1 MPPKKKI
8 QQRHTTD
15 SNAPSADQTVLRP
28 EFIAL
33 EQKKNA
39 GETHRGRG
47 LQETTHGFYFEIQ
60 LLMLTSLNIFNMN
73 ENPFYIAPGYKQ
85 AGDFDDVTLFY
96 RDGSSKDFDCIL
108 LQSKHSRKDRQIEEK
123 DLTLDKGPFSLANY
137 FKSYKEVM
145 EWKDRRL
152 LGHTDVRNHRCT
164 VKYAMLCSNCSLDPS
179 LINHKGITE
188 LKDPPK
194 NIFHDDILKGVKF
207 YQFNKSF
214 LDEKI
219 GDNSQDFCDHLIYA
233 LQFPKIEEM
242 NSILSNR
249 LCAIISKLYD
259 EPSNKTNRPHR
270 DENVWLANYL
280 GWLLNCFANVIDPD
294 QCCYIDRIKIDTKLK
309 HMLSNEKV
317 LIYNTLTYRLT
328 KQSIFG
334 QILPVR
340 RWSEKMGSFLEDKNI
355 PVICC
360 CVPDGQPVR
369 WTTAQLY
376 IYLTGSDMA
385 TVDNVFILEFNEAV
399 KKNDDLKLLASED
412 KKYFFIIETEETI
425 SSCSRKKFCI
435 KNNSSSK
442 FFIVNNY
449 HECDNCVGC
458 DRLHYSDLRE
468 FSEKLIS
475 LPSNERSIY
484 LQDFIKPMENKKI
497 KTELMNTN
505 VIKHLLSTQTLTIK
519 NSPVSTL
526 SAISLLPHISRKLRL
541 YNGLDVK
548 EIIKTQTTFNK
559 NESCIFVYKQ
569 SESQIIE
576 FNDKSQFKSLNNP
589 SKEQIEETISTLK
602 DFAYIHLIE
611 IESSTNENIGILKKT
626 IGNKTSS
633 IGSCINRYI
642 NTKSWEIIDDDK
654 FLLRTHITVLAAE
667 PGMGKSYFV
676 RWLLS
681 NQRLRFFNEDLPIS
695 TPTFVW
701 KILVDLRDYQELFVK
716 TNQIESLENAVKFLV
731 TNFDGNEDD
740 KQLSEHFLL
749 QFLKG
754 LSNEHALIIILDGF
768 DEISVD
774 AQKKCIKLIQSLNT
788 NTTHLIRIIITT
800 RKYALSSLT
809 EALII
814 NKYDFE
820 PITKHQQINYLN
832 EYWHGSRDR
841 AEYFIE
847 RLNTYV
853 NNTAE
858 SLLGTPLLCQ
868 IIAVAFALV
877 DNQQPNSNASGN
889 DHNNLI
895 KLNVITIFDKFI
907 ERQYSKLL
915 NNYHLNTPNPFSKS
929 MFDCFIRVHARTAF
943 CVLRPNIYHLWF
955 EEEEELPAVTVSE
968 IINGG
973 GIAESIGNPKVI
985 HFIHQTFAEYFEAK
999 LYINILSKSRKDKD
1013 PLVRDC
1019 KNHLK
1024 YAMLCPEYKVTKLFL
1039 DSYFDIAHHPV
1050 FHDQWISITESWLFV
1065 PPSKKNGPIIWWESP
1080 PPLFNARNNEQNVND
1095 DSNYFASYNVWSNS
1109 RDIKGLKKLFKFGE
1123 FYNRANFEEAVKL
1136 IANETMDNQHFTMAS
1151 SLCHHLFL
1159 LLKSDRQ
1166 IIVGEIRKSVLKN
1179 DLSNESFEL
1188 RVWLKLY
1195 SYVDEMNVD
1204 DTSEPRA
1211 LFHKH
1216 IWLFNTVFPR
1226 LFSCDRDD
1234 EYVSASYKQC
1244 TAPCVADLLLATDK
1258 EGDKFVAQQMKNIQS
1273 LEREINTNCISLVT
1287 KVVPSVCINVNQLL
1301 RASSSSPSRIS
1312 NEFISSAM
1320 IHAYALAKNYLNE
1333 CAAID
1338 TLNILWNKR
1347 KEDQQY
1353 FIEYLFSTQ
1362 SGCSLDTYLTT
1373 ITEKITESVKSKCKE
1388 EEYYSP
1394 LHTFFEPF
1402 FGVHLA
1408 RLSDELLLLIPDM
1421 INGLIRLETAAERG
1435 LCQHETLHVLVSK
1448 LLTTLDWAFP
1458 EKQMLVHI
1466 DVPIALNFL
1475 CELMSEN
1482 TLRFDPPLNQWYKSI
1497 ITLIQRCLDQ
1507 LSHSDQPPP
1516 YTIESVCQLFF
1527 SFARRS
1533 NLAIIADIDE
1543 TKFVL
1548 HQTMKPEQ
1556 FLAEI
1561 IANNSNQFKNISEKI
1576 HILTKNDNGTKEQQ
1590 SVEHFSGTSENISG
1604 RDSEIEDKSYAE
1616 SEFDT
1621 DANTED
1627 GND

>member
-1 MPPKKKI
+1 
-8 QQRHTTD
+8 
-15 SNAPSADQTVLRP
+15 
-28 EFIAL
+28 
-33 EQKKNA
+33 
-39 GETHRGRG
+39 
-47 LQETTHGFYFEIQ
+47 
-60 LLMLTSLNIFNMN
+60 
-73 ENPFYIAPGYKQ
+73 
-85 AGDFDDVTLFY
+85 
-96 RDGSSKDFDCIL
+96 
-108 LQSKHSRKDRQIEEK
+108 
-123 DLTLDKGPFSLANY
+123 
-137 FKSYKEVM
+137 
-145 EWKDRRL
+145 
-152 LGHTDVRNHRCT
+152 
-164 VKYAMLCSNCSLDPS
+164 
-179 LINHKGITE
+179 
-188 LKDPPK
+188 
-194 NIFHDDILKGVKF
+194 
-207 YQFNKSF
+207 
-214 LDEKI
+214 
-219 GDNSQDFCDHLIYA
+219 
-233 LQFPKIEEM
+233 
-242 NSILSNR
+242 
-249 LCAIISKLYD
+249 
-259 EPSNKTNRPHR
+259 
-270 DENVWLANYL
+270 
-280 GWLLNCFANVIDPD
+280 
-294 QCCYIDRIKIDTKLK
+294 
-309 HMLSNEKV
+309 
-317 LIYNTLTYRLT
+317 
-328 KQSIFG
+328 
-334 QILPVR
+334 
-340 RWSEKMGSFLEDKNI
+340 
-355 PVICC
+355 
-360 CVPDGQPVR
+360 
-369 WTTAQLY
+369 
-376 IYLTGSDMA
+376 
-385 TVDNVFILEFNEAV
+385 
-399 KKNDDLKLLASED
+399 
-412 KKYFFIIETEETI
+412 
-425 SSCSRKKFCI
+425 
-435 KNNSSSK
+435 
-442 FFIVNNY
+442 
-449 HECDNCVGC
+449 
-458 DRLHYSDLRE
+458 
-468 FSEKLIS
+468 
-475 LPSNERSIY
+475 
-484 LQDFIKPMENKKI
+484 MENKKI

-754 LSNEHALIIILDGF
+754 LSNEHALTIILDGF

-868 IIAVAFALV
+868 IIAVAFASV
-877 DNQQPNSNASGN
+877 DNQQANSNASGN

-907 ERQYSKLL
+907 ERQYAKLL

-1013 PLVRDC
+1013 PLVHDC

-1095 DSNYFASYNVWSNS
+1095 DSNYFASYNVWLNS

-1123 FYNRANFEEAVKL
+1123 FYNRANYEEAVKL

-1188 RVWLKLY
+1188 RVWLELY

-1234 EYVSASYKQC
+1234 EYVSASYKQF
-1244 TAPCVADLLLATDK
+1244 TAPCVADLLLVNGK
-1258 EGDKFVAQQMKNIQS
+1258 EGDEFVAQQMKNIQS

-1320 IHAYALAKNYLNE
+1320 IHVYALAENYLNK

-1338 TLNILWNKR
+1338 NLNILWNKR

-1448 LLTTLDWAFP
+1448 LLTTLDLAFP

-1466 DVPIALNFL
+1466 DVSIALNFL